1 MEAGE
6 VYLDING
13 PHGQMDPRAL
23 TEGLNHLLKL
33 LEKLQPADDKPEW
46 NITGLQLGSYKVEL
60 RGRPD
65 VATTVS
71 RGLDELAERPG
82 IPTGWSPD
90 AVRQVTKLGKV
101 REKRGVDDVRIAL
114 GKTLALIDEALL
126 HNAEKSLERWPDS
139 IGSIQGR
146 LFRYNDS
153 TWIAGVTDEV
163 TLQTVEI
170 KVPDELRR
178 TVASAV
184 TYDVCAWGMMHHNA
198 DGQVDRIT
206 LEKID
211 VLPDPGPPARIDELV
226 NILGSDWTGGMDPVE
241 VVRRQRD

>member
-1 MEAGE
+1 MGTSE
-6 VYLDING
+6 VCLDING

-23 TEGLNHLLKL
+23 TEGLDHLLTL

-46 NITGLQLGSYKVEL
+46 NITGLQLGSYKVEVQ
-60 RGRPD
+60 GRPD
-65 VATTVS
+65 VAS
-71 RGLDELAERPG
+71 IAAHGLDELAQHPG
-82 IPTGWSPD
+82 IPTGWTLD

-114 GKTLALIDEALL
+114 GKTLALINETLL

-153 TWIAGVTDEV
+153 SRKAGVTDEV

-184 TYDVCAWGMMHHNA
+184 TYDVCVGGLMHHTSE
-198 DGQVDRIT
+198 GHVSQMT
-206 LEKID
+206 LEEID
-211 VLPDPGPPARIDELV
+211 VLPAPGPPARIDELV

-241 VVRRQRD
+241 AVRRQRD